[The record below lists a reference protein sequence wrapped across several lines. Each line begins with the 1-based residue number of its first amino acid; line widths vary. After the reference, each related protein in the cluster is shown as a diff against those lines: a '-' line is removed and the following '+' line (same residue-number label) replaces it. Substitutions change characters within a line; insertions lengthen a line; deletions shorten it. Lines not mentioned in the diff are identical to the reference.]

1 MALVSNGWWMTLTVA
16 DNGNNRGSY
25 DFQMDPATVTDS
37 ITALAAAAALITDID
52 AISNGVIAAYSVAE
66 RYREDSLVLP
76 PSGVELNT
84 KASLSLAK
92 VSDGLTGNFKLS
104 MPSPAVGVVFVNDSG
119 GGANTVQTNSV
130 LLNAFLD
137 NFRVGGD
144 FLWNDGDKMGLLLK
158 GKRIGAKS
166 NNG

>member
-1 MALVSNGWWMTLTVA
+1 MALVSNGWWVTVTVA

-25 DFQMDPATVTDS
+25 DFQCDPAVVTDS
-37 ITALAAAAALITDID
+37 ATAAAAATSLIAALNDV
-52 AISNGVIAAYSVAE
+52 SNGVVAAYSIAE
-66 RYREDSLVLP
+66 RFRENALALP
-76 PSGVELNT
+76 ASGVELNA
-84 KASLSLAK
+84 KASLSLVK

-104 MPSPAVGVVFVNDSG
+104 MPTPAAGVVFVDASG
-119 GGANTVQTNSV
+119 GGANVVQTNSA
-130 LLNAFLD
+130 LLATFLD
-137 NFRVGGD
+137 HFRAGGA